1 MLQKVFQLQEKKNI
15 LLTVKKVN
23 GNIHKTIIVL

>member
-1 MLQKVFQLQEKKNI
+1 MRRKSEFYLDFLFEASVYK

-23 GNIHKTIIVL
+23 GV